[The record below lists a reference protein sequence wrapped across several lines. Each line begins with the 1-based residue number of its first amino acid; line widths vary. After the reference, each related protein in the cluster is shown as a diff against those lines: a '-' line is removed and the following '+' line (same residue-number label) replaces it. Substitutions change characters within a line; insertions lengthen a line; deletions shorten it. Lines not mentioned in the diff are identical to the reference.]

1 MVRKLPEWPGE
12 LKKPIVIRNLL
23 SGLDSSLPRSEY
35 IDQAKDKLGQAV
47 LIRLALLCKFFGPSI
62 PKTDE
67 EWLSLIIKL
76 CDYWDIPGF
85 KRVVENPP
93 SVGAR
98 KKWTDQRLC
107 ELFSDVKALGSE
119 AKLTE
124 HSACVF
130 IANNVDKF
138 GQRYSLPRNS
148 TRDRWA
154 KTLHRQF
161 VEAKAKAKSDWV
173 FRFFY
178 FNPGGERLASVPE
191 YGPKLIKLAIER
203 YAVTRKSKG

>member
-1 MVRKLPEWPGE
+1 MVRKLPEWPRE

-35 IDQAKDKLGQAV
+35 MDQAKDKFREALLV
-47 LIRLALLCKFFGPSI
+47 RLALLCRFFGASL
-62 PKTDE
+62 PKGDE

-76 CDYWDIPGF
+76 CDHWDIPTF
-85 KRVVENPP
+85 QSVVEKSPG
-93 SVGAR
+93 VGAR

-107 ELFSDVKALGSE
+107 ELFSDVKALESE

-130 IANNVDKF
+130 IAKNAEKF
-138 GQRYSLPRNS
+138 GQRYTLPKNS

-161 VEAKAKAKSDWV
+161 VVAKAKAKNDWA
-173 FRFFY
+173 FRFFC
-178 FNPGGERLASVPE
+178 FNPGGERLAFVPE